1 MLADTGS
8 LSIKGEKGQAERC
21 TELLQ
26 ELRRKHCLKSRR
38 KLEENKHFVI
48 LSFVRF
54 CTFGFD
60 FYCV

>member
-26 ELRRKHCLKSRR
+26 ELRRKHYLKSDEG
-38 KLEENKHFVI
+38 LEKT
-48 LSFVRF
+48 R
-54 CTFGFD
+54 GK
-60 FYCV
+60 